1 VAQLDSNSAA
11 VAPQAAA
18 VPAPAIAD
26 PGALGLAAFATTT
39 FVLSFFNAGLI
50 NASVESV
57 VIPLAFFF
65 GGTAQLLAGMW
76 EFRRNNTLGATAFS
90 AFGTFWLAFA
100 LYIWQIVP
108 HLDPAHAY
116 QATGVFL
123 LAWAIFTAY
132 LAVAA
137 MRSNGATLAVLV
149 ALTITFILLTI
160 GAFAQSDG
168 INKVGG
174 WVGIVTA
181 LLAWYASAATVTN
194 ATWQRV
200 VLPVWPLTR

>member
-1 VAQLDSNSAA
+1 VAQVEPNSAA
-11 VAPQAAA
+11 VAPQAAPVTATA
-18 VPAPAIAD
+18 VAD
-26 PGALGLAAFATTT
+26 PGALGLAGFATTT

-50 NASVESV
+50 NASVENV

-90 AFGTFWLAFA
+90 AFGAFWLAFA
-100 LYIWQIVP
+100 LYVWQIAP

-132 LAVAA
+132 LTLAA
-137 MRSNGATLAVLV
+137 MRSTGATLAVLA
-149 ALTITFILLTI
+149 ALTITFIVLTI

-168 INKVGG
+168 ITKVGG
-174 WVGIVTA
+174 WIGLVTA
-181 LLAWYASAATVTN
+181 VLAWYASAASVTN
-194 ATWQRV
+194 ATWGRS
-200 VLPVWPLTR
+200 VLPVWPLSR